1 MRCYQFVCFFVLDR
15 TTHHLTLITFTDFN
29 LELPCILDQTFF
41 IVFWF
46 KDARFPHWF
55 RRNWQWKQTGQ
66 TVTPVLG
73 VLAGKLSNW
82 TDQLTA
88 YTSRYKKQNRQEKF
102 TLFVYSTRVVKRCML
117 LCLKTPT
124 SGVMT
129 LFWTIKRQN
138 SWQITRS
145 SCILKPLRNYHFFS
159 KITYLILS
167 LCFSRFY
174 SSIHFNVA
182 GSLFSWSEQRSSQS
196 WEKIFPIRP

>member
-1 MRCYQFVCFFVLDR
+1 MK
-15 TTHHLTLITFTDFN
+15 TDW
-29 LELPCILDQTFF
+29 I
-41 IVFWF
+41 
-46 KDARFPHWF
+46 R
-55 RRNWQWKQTGQ
+55 G
-66 TVTPVLG
+66 TVTLVLG
-73 VLAGKLSNW
+73 ILAGKLSNW

-145 SCILKPLRNYHFFS
+145 SCILKPLRNYHFSS
-159 KITYLILS
+159 KITYLVLS

-174 SSIHFNVA
+174 SLIHFNVA
-182 GSLFSWSEQRSSQS
+182 GPDLNRDQANLERKYFLFDLKFNLLSFSVFENDL
-196 WEKIFPIRP
+196 PT